1 MAFLFSMMLFSHRV
15 VAQQQGTVSLVAI
28 EEVEAWTVITLQC
41 DQPFIIGANRY
52 VLYMGNQPFFKSD
65 HPDGD
70 VNLMQFYLS
79 QSESAQLQNGAK
91 MLLSYGLIRE
101 NSDGL
106 PDFTSPNPI
115 LYEVGNWKK

>member
-1 MAFLFSMMLFSHRV
+1 MAQH
-15 VAQQQGTVSLVAI
+15 QGTVILQSV
-28 EEVEAWTVITLQC
+28 EEVNEWQVITLQC

-52 VLYMGNQPFFKSD
+52 VLYIGELPFFKSNYQ
-65 HPDGD
+65 DGN
-70 VNLMQFYLS
+70 VSIMQFYLTKT
-79 QSESAQLQNGAK
+79 EFAQLKDGAPIR
-91 MLLSYGLIRE
+91 LSYGLIRE